1 MGVTE
6 WFGANAQWISA
17 ATSIGT
23 MMIWIFYA
31 QLLYS
36 SYARQTRARVLI
48 NRAVG
53 DEGLDSPCLVC
64 NMSSEAVY
72 VYFVMVHVETT
83 DGEFFVPATDCG
95 QVSAER
101 NQADLKARTHQ
112 GPLESGS
119 CRELFSFKATLER
132 AAQLAGAPIKDGRP
146 TDPNVELKAMEYH
159 VICIYGSDKR
169 PFGAIRRFEIAKDAA
184 GHDSLVATTTDT
196 QKRSSLRYQ
205 KQISRWLQEHG

>member
-6 WFGANAQWISA
+6 WFGANAQWISPV
-17 ATSIGT
+17 TSIGT

-36 SYARQTRARVLI
+36 SYARQTRARILI

-53 DEGLDSPCLVC
+53 DEGIDSPCLVC
-64 NMSSEAVY
+64 NMSGESVY
-72 VYFVMVHVETT
+72 VYFVMVRVETT

-95 QVSAER
+95 HASAER
-101 NQADLKARTHQ
+101 DSVDLNTRTHQ
-112 GPLESGS
+112 GPLASGS
-119 CRELFSFKATLER
+119 CMQLCSFNDMLER
-132 AAQLAGAPIKDGRP
+132 AGRLAGAPIKDGQLTEP
-146 TDPNVELKAMEYH
+146 EVELKAMEYH

-169 PFGAIRRFEIAKDAA
+169 PFGAIRRFEIE
-184 GHDSLVATTTDT
+184 HDDSGRYSLVATTTDT

-205 KQISRWLQEHG
+205 KQISQWLQEHG